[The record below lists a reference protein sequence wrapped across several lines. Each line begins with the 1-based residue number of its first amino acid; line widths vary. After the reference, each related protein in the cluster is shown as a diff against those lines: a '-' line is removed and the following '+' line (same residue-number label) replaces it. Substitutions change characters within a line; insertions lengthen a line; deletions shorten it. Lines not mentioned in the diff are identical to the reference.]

1 MALAPVF
8 LALVLGRRMRW
19 AAAVFVLAGI
29 TDLLD
34 GLIAR
39 LGHQQTVLGA
49 MLDPI
54 ADKLLL
60 ASAYVALTWGPGLRH
75 PIPAWLTVIVLSR
88 DAIIVVSVSAINL
101 AFGRRVYYPSRLG
114 KVCTFFQLVT
124 AGTALLVDAV
134 DIDLPGLEALF
145 HATLVLTVA
154 SALHYVYLA
163 SMRRSGQAP

>member
-8 LALVLGRRMRW
+8 LALVLGQRMRW
-19 AAAVFVLAGI
+19 AAAVFVLAGL

-54 ADKLLL
+54 ADKVLL
-60 ASAYVALTWGPGLRH
+60 ASAYVALTWGPALRH
-75 PIPAWLTVIVLSR
+75 PIPPWLTVIVLSR
-88 DAIIVVSVSAINL
+88 DAIIVLSVAAINL
-101 AFGRRVYYPSRLG
+101 TFGRRVYFPSRLG
-114 KVCTFFQLVT
+114 KVCTFFQLLT
-124 AGTALLVDAV
+124 AGAALLVDAV
-134 DIDLPGLEALF
+134 DVDLPGLGAIF
-145 HATLVLTVA
+145 HVTLLLTVA

-163 SMRRSGQAP
+163 STRRSGQVP